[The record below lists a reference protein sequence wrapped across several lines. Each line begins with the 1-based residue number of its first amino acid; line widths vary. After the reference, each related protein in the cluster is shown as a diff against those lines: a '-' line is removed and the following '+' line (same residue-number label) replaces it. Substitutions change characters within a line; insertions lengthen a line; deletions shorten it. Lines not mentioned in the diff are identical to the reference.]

1 MLNIEIMQGGGKM
14 PAASDINVVID
25 VIRAFTVAHQAFI
38 HGIKGIFL
46 AATPEEDALNANT
59 AGVSSG
65 EVFGPE
71 NDQWREGDVKRSKRR
86 ACFGNGV
93 FERPDDSGVYQSKMA

>member
-1 MLNIEIMQGGGKM
+1 MQGGGKM

-46 AATPEEDALNANT
+46 AATPEEA
-59 AGVSSG
+59 
-65 EVFGPE
+65 
-71 NDQWREGDVKRSKRR
+71 
-86 ACFGNGV
+86 
-93 FERPDDSGVYQSKMA
+93 